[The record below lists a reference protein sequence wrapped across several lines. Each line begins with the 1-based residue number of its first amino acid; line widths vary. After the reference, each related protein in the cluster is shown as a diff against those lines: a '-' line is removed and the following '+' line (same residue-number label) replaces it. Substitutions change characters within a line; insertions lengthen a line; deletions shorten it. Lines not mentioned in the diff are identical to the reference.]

1 MIQLFTIIAWFCILI
16 GIVLGIAQTLITLAT
31 YILGLGIVLFFGA
44 VLWSRA

>member
-31 YILGLGIVLFFGA
+31 YILGLGITLLLGA